1 MAIHTPRDKSAK
13 HPHNSQLVSTKI
25 SALSFPKTTNFN
37 LFTCGNFHVNNFHST
52 TYIVNIPC
60 VYYHGIRKANHATT
74 ENCEVKDTRNRKN
87 RDKKKKDAVTQ
98 RTSWNSLRATSTSF
112 SFSLFSFPLFLRS
125 CFASAPPPV
134 SFTFPLSDLFRSKR
148 TGDSSQCVLQTTF
161 LLWAKF
167 NLPSQPRKWR
177 TIARNT
183 WFHWQCEIKM
193 LLHRFPMIHYL
204 VSAVHLYSTLFQPDE
219 NGGHFAFLFKSFR
232 ARSLFC
238 SLKTSS
244 IAEEETFSLLFTAWQ
259 SSSDF

>member
-125 CFASAPPPV
+125 CFASAPPPCFIHF
-134 SFTFPLSDLFRSKR
+134 SFVRFIPVEENRWLVAVCSSNDIPLM
-148 TGDSSQCVLQTTF
+148 G
-161 LLWAKF
+161 
-167 NLPSQPRKWR
+167 
-177 TIARNT
+177 
-183 WFHWQCEIKM
+183 EI
-193 LLHRFPMIHYL
+193 
-204 VSAVHLYSTLFQPDE
+204 Q
-219 NGGHFAFLFKSFR
+219 FAFP
-232 ARSLFC
+232 
-238 SLKTSS
+238 
-244 IAEEETFSLLFTAWQ
+244 AEEMKNHCSKYVIPLTMRNKDASASLSHDSL
-259 SSSDF
+259 SR